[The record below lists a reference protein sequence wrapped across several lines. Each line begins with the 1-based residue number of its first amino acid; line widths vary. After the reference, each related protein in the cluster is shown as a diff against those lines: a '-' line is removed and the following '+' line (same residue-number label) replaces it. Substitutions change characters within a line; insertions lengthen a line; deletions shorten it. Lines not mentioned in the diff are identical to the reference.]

1 MPAPTISIVIP
12 AFNEEQHLEQTVL
25 GVIGLLDSSV
35 GRDSEIL
42 IFDDGSTDGTG
53 VIAEE
58 LSQRYPFIRSFH
70 FKQNQG
76 LGHVARRAIK
86 EAGKDY
92 IMWHT
97 GDGSVDSRSLV
108 PAMRSI
114 GKADIIVAYLENQND
129 RIWIRSALSRSFV
142 ALYNVLF
149 HLKLRYYS
157 GPSIFP
163 CEVLRSLSIK
173 SGRYEF
179 WAEIM
184 VRCLKLGLTHIEMP
198 FVHNP
203 PADNSLATVRPKNV
217 GNALRIALILMNDLY
232 LRKNVRG

>member
-1 MPAPTISIVIP
+1 MPAPSISIVIP

-25 GVIGLLDSSV
+25 GVIALLDSSI

-42 IFDDGSTDGTG
+42 VFDDGSTDATAA
-53 VIAEE
+53 IAEE
-58 LSQRYPFIRSFH
+58 LSRRYPFIRSFH
-70 FKQNQG
+70 FEQNQG

-97 GDGSVDSRSLV
+97 GDGSVDSQSLV
-108 PAMRSI
+108 PAIRAI
-114 GKADIIVAYLENQND
+114 GKADIIVTYLENQND
-129 RIWIRSALSRSFV
+129 RIWIRSGLSRSFV

-149 HLKLRYYS
+149 HLKLKYYN
-157 GPSIFP
+157 GPSILP
-163 CEVLRSLSIK
+163 CEVLRDLSIK
-173 SGRYEF
+173 SAGHEF

-184 VRCLKLGLTHIEMP
+184 VRCLKLGLTYIEMP

-203 PADNSLATVRPKNV
+203 PAENALASVRLRNV
-217 GNALRIALILMNDLY
+217 SNALRGALILMGDLY
-232 LRKNVRG
+232 LRKHIRG

>member
-1 MPAPTISIVIP
+1 MPAPSISIVIP
-12 AFNEEQHLEQTVL
+12 AFNEEQHIEQTVL
-25 GVIGLLDSSV
+25 GVIDLLDSSL

-42 IFDDGSTDGTG
+42 VFDDGSTDGTG
-53 VIAEE
+53 AIAED
-58 LSQRYPFIRSFH
+58 LSRRYPFIRTFH
-70 FKQNQG
+70 FEQNQG
-76 LGHVARRAIK
+76 LGHVARSAIR

-97 GDGSVDSRSLV
+97 GDGSNDSQSLV

-114 GKADIIVAYLENQND
+114 GKADIIVAYMENQD
-129 RIWIRSALSRSFV
+129 ERTWIRSAISRSFV

-149 HLKLRYYS
+149 HLKLKYYN

-163 CEVLRSLSIK
+163 CEVLRGLSIK
-173 SGRYEF
+173 SRGHEF

-184 VRCLKLGLTHIEMP
+184 VRCLKLGLTYIEMP

-203 PADNSLATVRPKNV
+203 PTENALATVRVRNV
-217 GNALRIALILMNDLY
+217 SRALRTALILVGDLY
-232 LRKNVRG
+232 FRKNIRG